1 ITPACAGKTKSISD
15 HVSARKDH
23 PRMCGKDIEKEKING
38 IDLGSPPHVRE
49 RLIKSLNLPEAT
61 GITPACAGKTTE
73 GDGYLYQNRDH
84 PRMCGKDRLFLSDH
98 RSIHFGITPACAGKT
113 PTMFACNSP
122 IADHP
127 RMC

>member
-1 ITPACAGKTKSISD
+1 MCGKDQSLEVIVSIWVGSPPHVRERLCLHSLSVLYSGITPACAGKTKSISD

-84 PRMCGKDRLFLSDH
+84 PRM
-98 RSIHFGITPACAGKT
+98 
-113 PTMFACNSP
+113 
-122 IADHP
+122 
-127 RMC
+127 